1 MCDAQHGRLQ
11 SARALLVA
19 ELTSPSAAHTVRA
32 GLVEAARRLEVLSDH
47 QPSESGAPSA
57 LAAYVRIALG
67 SIDDAAPGTP
77 EHDVATAR
85 ALLARNRPAQVL
97 ELLGD
102 GDGDGAGAHTHLR
115 TRIEALTLVAIAA
128 DRTDNAEPALSALR
142 RALELAAPADLR
154 APFLAYTPAFGE
166 VVDRYSWQLAGETRY
181 AVGLLDDLH
190 RDELPA
196 FLEPLT
202 ERERA
207 VLDYLPT
214 MMSNAEIAQQLLVS
228 VNTVK
233 THLKA
238 VYRKLGVERRRDAVI
253 RARQLELL

>member
-1 MCDAQHGRLQ
+1 MSC
-11 SARALLVA
+11 
-19 ELTSPSAAHTVRA
+19 SAAHAVRV
-32 GLVEAARRLEVLSDH
+32 GLAEAARRLEVPLDR
-47 QPSESGAPSA
+47 QPHDGAVRSA
-57 LAAYVRIALG
+57 FGEYVRVALG
-67 SIDDAAPGTP
+67 SLDDAAAGTA
-77 EHDVATAR
+77 ERDVATAR
-85 ALLARNRPAQVL
+85 ALLGRNRPAQVV
-97 ELLGD
+97 ELLGHHERGRD
-102 GDGDGAGAHTHLR
+102 AHVHLR

-128 DRTDNAEPALSALR
+128 DRSEDAALALSALR

-154 APFLAYTPAFGE
+154 APFLAYTPTFGE

-190 RDELPA
+190 REELPA

>member
-1 MCDAQHGRLQ
+1 VH
-11 SARALLVA
+11 V
-19 ELTSPSAAHTVRA
+19 
-32 GLVEAARRLEVLSDH
+32 
-47 QPSESGAPSA
+47 
-57 LAAYVRIALG
+57 
-67 SIDDAAPGTP
+67 
-77 EHDVATAR
+77 
-85 ALLARNRPAQVL
+85 
-97 ELLGD
+97 
-102 GDGDGAGAHTHLR
+102 HLR

-128 DRTDNAEPALSALR
+128 DRADNGALALSALR

-154 APFLAYTPAFGE
+154 APFLAYTPTFGE